1 MDNAILTSNILNGQT
16 KEQFIALLLWGF
28 VGFIFSIL
36 IELLRHTKKIKT
48 KGGFN
53 FAFWLK
59 DNTIRFILSVL
70 AIVIGVLFTP
80 DLIGKD
86 IGNFSALLA
95 GLVTD
100 KIIEAL
106 TKFKS
111 IINVYGTK
119 SSD

>member
-1 MDNAILTSNILNGQT
+1 MDLTTITNHILNGQT
-16 KEQFIALLLWGF
+16 SEQFVALLFWGLM
-28 VGFIFSIL
+28 GFFCSIL

-48 KGGFN
+48 KGGFD
-53 FAFWLK
+53 FVFWFK
-59 DNTIRFILSVL
+59 DNSIRFILSVL
-70 AIVIGVLFTP
+70 TIIIGVLFTN

-86 IGNFSALLA
+86 IGNFSALLS

-119 SSD
+119 SDN